1 MKMGKGI
8 ILRVANVALVAVLLI
23 ASAFRVSERLLTVPK
38 VESLA
43 NTPQPSYMIYYG
55 TLNESLIE
63 QAKQYDIVIV
73 HPKYGDITREQIQE
87 IQSAGTLVLGYLS
100 VGEDLRTVGMTP
112 EQMLDDERFVG
123 DGKGPR
129 VDPREPGSTSLAQD
143 GYFGEASPAGTGYAS
158 YYLDDNDHDGKP
170 DFNPYFGCAYTN
182 IGDPL
187 WYAELR
193 DMTLD
198 GEDGVAGIR
207 ELLTDSYGRGL
218 GCDGLFLDTI
228 DVCAP
233 NSYTD
238 DSYLGKTRF
247 EWTAPGVSRFMSQL
261 KSEYPNKYILQ
272 NRGLFF
278 YNYQLPH
285 FNYSPRQYVDIL
297 MFESFMLDSST
308 SALYTDIYFSDNKN
322 TFAPKLS
329 AEAGRPDGF
338 RILSLGYAEG
348 PEKYHL
354 KETLTGQSDAG
365 LDILLKDLEEAQDLA
380 GFSHYITDASLTIAN
395 DFVLEHRREE
405 DTQPPV
411 WSSVHNPALYSEPVP
426 RIGIGEVESVSDGI
440 MVRWDVAIDS
450 SGVRYTLYFQKE
462 PFDFEADPDLERAKK
477 LVLSPEIGAGYGYN
491 ASPSTWPYQQKI
503 TGLEAGETYYFVIRA
518 SDYSPAGNEE
528 KNTVVL
534 TGVSTAEGA
543 YVSAGDGLRLFMIA
557 AGLVILSVT
566 VASLAKRHMTESFCI
581 VWGII
586 AILFICA
593 GIILQPTQ
601 WNKYIS
607 WGGLLLVLFGVVLLL
622 VGAFFISL
630 YISRLTRQV
639 KELAIQVSLLNQE
652 NAVILRKFTKD
663 QAESETVE
671 HEEEA
676 LVRH

>member
-1 MKMGKGI
+1 MKRGKGI
-8 ILRVANVALVAVLLI
+8 ALRAANVAVVAVLLT
-23 ASAFRVSERLLTVPK
+23 ASAFRVSERLLTVPQVK
-38 VESLA
+38 SLA

-55 TLNESLIE
+55 ALDEALIE

-73 HPKYGDITREQIQE
+73 HPKYGDVTREEVKE

-100 VGEDLRTVGMTP
+100 VGEDLRTAGMTP

-143 GYFGEASPAGTGYAS
+143 GYFGETSPAGTGYAS

-170 DFNPYFGCAYTN
+170 DFNPNFGCAYTN

-198 GEDGVAGIR
+198 GKDGVAGIR

-228 DVCAP
+228 DTCAP
-233 NSYTD
+233 NFYTD
-238 DSYLGKTRF
+238 DSYPGKTRF

-261 KSEYPNKYILQ
+261 KNEYPNKYILQ

-285 FNYSPRQYVDIL
+285 FDYSPRQYVDL
-297 MFESFMLDSST
+297 LLFESYMLDANSST
-308 SALYTDIYFSDNKN
+308 LYSDMFFSDNRN
-322 TFAPKLS
+322 VYAPKLN

-348 PEKYHL
+348 PEEYRL
-354 KETLTGQSDAG
+354 KEALTGESDTG
-365 LDILLKDLEEAQDLA
+365 LDILLRDMEEAQDIA
-380 GFSHYITDASLTIAN
+380 GFSHYITDVSLSMAN
-395 DFVLEHRREE
+395 DFVLEHRSGV
-405 DTQPPV
+405 DTQSPV
-411 WSSVHNPALYSEPVP
+411 WSSVHNPDLYSEPVP
-426 RIGIGEVESVSDGI
+426 RVGIGEVEPSKNGI
-440 MVRWDVAIDS
+440 TVRWDVAIDPN
-450 SGVRYTLYFQKE
+450 GVRYTLYYQKE
-462 PFDFEADPDLERAKK
+462 PFDFAADPDLKKAGK
-477 LVLSPEIGAGYGYN
+477 LVLSPGIGGGYGYD
-491 ASPSTWPYQQKI
+491 ASPTTWPYQQEI
-503 TGLEAGETYYFVIRA
+503 TGLDVGSTYYFVIRA
-518 SDYSPAGNEE
+518 SDYSPERNEE
-528 KNTVVL
+528 KNEVAL
-534 TGVSTAEGA
+534 TGIPENSRASV
-543 YVSAGDGLRLFMIA
+543 GDGLRLFMIT
-557 AGLVILSVT
+557 AGLVILSMT
-566 VASLAKRHMTESFCI
+566 VVSLAKRHMTETFCI

-586 AILFICA
+586 AVLFICG

-601 WNKYIS
+601 WNRYIS
-607 WGGLLLVLFGVVLLL
+607 WGGLLLILFGIVLLL
-622 VGAFFISL
+622 AGAFFISL

-652 NAVILRKFTKD
+652 NALVLGEFAKD
-663 QAESETVE
+663 HAEAEGDK

-676 LVRH
+676 LICH